1 MSIHHSQLRVV
12 IVGGGFAGFRVA
24 RALTRNGPRRT
35 ADGRAVHVTLVD
47 RNEYFTYTPL
57 LYDVASG
64 TVAASHASTP
74 FRTLLW
80 DNALSL
86 VQSTVNAVDIE
97 RRSLITDAGCI
108 PYDRLVLA
116 PGSVASLPPSQA
128 QAHEPSRTNHRGLDR
143 HTMPF
148 MTLADATAIRE
159 RLRRHCL
166 RLVGQPP
173 TPGDLTFVIVGGGPK
188 GVELIFDLADFLE
201 RHLLPEYGLARE
213 RLRLVLISKEANL
226 MHEFV
231 SAFST
236 AARTAMAT
244 RGIKLL
250 TGRYVI
256 GATDHQIHLE
266 GGRVVDTQMVI
277 WAAGIA
283 PHPLLRDLGIPLVDR
298 AIPVTDALQLPT
310 HPEVYLAG
318 DCARSDDGNGNRVP
332 ATASLAQQHGRF
344 LARALTA
351 DLMGAPLPQFRYVSR
366 GNAVRFGQ
374 GDGLAELGSG
384 RTAIHVRGPAASAFR
399 TAIDILEVPGFSQK
413 RGTLGSFLRVPG
425 L

>member
-24 RALTRNGPRRT
+24 RALTRNGPRRA
-35 ADGRAVHVTLVD
+35 ADGRAVQVTLVD
-47 RNEYFTYTPL
+47 RNDYFTYTPL

-86 VQSTVNAVDIE
+86 VQSTVNAVDTE

-108 PYDRLVLA
+108 AYDRLVLA
-116 PGSVASLPPSQA
+116 PGSVASLPPSQTRA
-128 QAHEPSRTNHRGLDR
+128 FDPSSTNHRGLDR

-148 MTLADATAIRE
+148 MTLADANAIRE

-166 RLVGQPP
+166 RLVGQSP
-173 TPGDLTFVIVGGGPK
+173 TPGDLTFVVVGGGPK

-201 RHLLPEYGLARE
+201 RHLLPEYGLAHE
-213 RLRLVLISKEANL
+213 RLRLVLISKEPDL

-231 SAFST
+231 PEFST
-236 AARTAMAT
+236 AARAAMAT

-256 GATDHQIHLE
+256 GATDHQIYLE
-266 GGRVVDTQMVI
+266 GERVIDTQMII

-283 PHPLLRDLGIPLVDR
+283 PHPLLHDLGTPLVDH
-298 AIPVTDALQLPT
+298 AIPVTAALQLPT

-351 DLMGAPLPQFRYVSR
+351 DLRGMPLPQFRYVSR

-374 GDGLAELGSG
+374 GDGFAELGNG

-399 TAIDILEVPGFSQK
+399 TAFDIVEVPGFSQK

>member
-24 RALTRNGPRRT
+24 RALTRNGPRRA
-35 ADGRAVHVTLVD
+35 ADGREVHVTLVD

-86 VQSTVNAVDIE
+86 VQSTVNAVDTE
-97 RRSLITDAGCI
+97 RRSLTTDAGYI

-116 PGSVASLPPSQA
+116 PGSIASLPPSQA
-128 QAHEPSRTNHRGLDR
+128 RAHDPSLTNHRDLDR

-148 MTLADATAIRE
+148 MTLADANAIRE

-166 RLVGQPP
+166 RLVGQAP

-213 RLRLVLISKEANL
+213 RLRLVLISKEADL

-231 SAFST
+231 PEFST
-236 AARTAMAT
+236 AARAAMAT

-256 GATDHQIHLE
+256 GATDYQIHLE
-266 GGRVVDTQMVI
+266 GERVVDTQMVI

-283 PHPLLRDLGIPLVDR
+283 PHPLLHDLGIPLVDH
-298 AIPVTDALQLPT
+298 AIPVTAALQLPT

-351 DLMGAPLPQFRYVSR
+351 DLAGTPLPQFRYVSR

-374 GDGLAELGSG
+374 GDGFAELGSG

-399 TAIDILEVPGFSQK
+399 TAFDILEVPGFSQK